1 MRSTPVTT
9 SCTDEALPASTPS
22 WITRDLIDL
31 TRKIFEPRYKGSL
44 CLDEVVRILQS
55 VGTLLDVV
63 LHPHPGELA
72 S

>member
-1 MRSTPVTT
+1 MRSTPVTQLC
-9 SCTDEALPASTPS
+9 SDEALPISTPS

-31 TRKIFEPRYKGSL
+31 TRKIFEPRYKASL
-44 CLDEVVRILQS
+44 CLDEVVKILQS